1 MLENLSIP
9 RRAYRPRSPLT
20 PDTAAVTPRPYK
32 AYTDDNP
39 QNHTLTTDPTRQVKR
54 WRFVEK
60 HQAHHG
66 TCPRPRG
73 NQQSQGDGVGPGSR
87 SRVWSGPRPVPSSP
101 QLQVTEFPTLNFRR
115 TWCRAGQASGAARG
129 PRRSGK
135 APRPERTGTRLAPS
149 EGVCV
154 PSSTAHRRP
163 SPVTVHRG
171 CCLRQKQ
178 EHSASE
184 IADHARKEEKAV
196 EICVYFS
203 PGDLKKKKR
212 KAVSWTTPALQ
223 LSIPLT
229 PGLPQSL
236 RTTDR
241 QKRTTEQP
249 QSQHPSAPERTR
261 TPRTPAASSPA
272 ACPLPFRGTPS
283 HAERTGK
290 LPGSA
295 EGSPGLGRALLRPA
309 GTAEAS
315 GPPPAPPAPARTR
328 LPRGAGPSR
337 PAPAH

>member
-1 MLENLSIP
+1 MFTAFQFTPDKSSLSSSCWKTSVFP
-9 RRAYRPRSPLT
+9 EGHTGLAALDTLPLT
-20 PDTAAVTPRPYK
+20 PDTAAVTPELYK

-203 PGDLKKKKR
+203 PGDLKKKKER
-212 KAVSWTTPALQ
+212 Q
-223 LSIPLT
+223 F
-229 PGLPQSL
+229 PGLLP
-236 RTTDR
+236 
-241 QKRTTEQP
+241 
-249 QSQHPSAPERTR
+249 PSNF
-261 TPRTPAASSPA
+261 
-272 ACPLPFRGTPS
+272 LFR
-283 HAERTGK
+283 
-290 LPGSA
+290 
-295 EGSPGLGRALLRPA
+295 
-309 GTAEAS
+309 
-315 GPPPAPPAPARTR
+315 
-328 LPRGAGPSR
+328 
-337 PAPAH
+337 

>member
-1 MLENLSIP
+1 MFTAFQFTPDKSSLSSSCWKTSVFP
-9 RRAYRPRSPLT
+9 EGHTGLAALDTLPLT
-20 PDTAAVTPRPYK
+20 PDTAAVTPELYK

-73 NQQSQGDGVGPGSR
+73 NQQSQGDGPGSR

-203 PGDLKKKKR
+203 PGDLKKKKER
-212 KAVSWTTPALQ
+212 Q
-223 LSIPLT
+223 F
-229 PGLPQSL
+229 PGLLP
-236 RTTDR
+236 
-241 QKRTTEQP
+241 
-249 QSQHPSAPERTR
+249 PSNF
-261 TPRTPAASSPA
+261 
-272 ACPLPFRGTPS
+272 LFR
-283 HAERTGK
+283 
-290 LPGSA
+290 
-295 EGSPGLGRALLRPA
+295 
-309 GTAEAS
+309 
-315 GPPPAPPAPARTR
+315 
-328 LPRGAGPSR
+328 
-337 PAPAH
+337 